1 MTENSKLSRRAFVGG
16 TAAAAGLLTLPSMR
30 HAAAQGAYPN
40 RNFRVLIPTGQGGG
54 AERLA
59 RAFDASWSKL
69 LGQPFEYEFHAGA
82 AGQVGYTLFVQKRER
97 NGHNLLFGNMGPE
110 MIMYATQK
118 PDYKFPQD
126 FIYFCRTD
134 IDDSCVFVRRE
145 APFKDVKSLVEAA
158 KKKTLNVA
166 LSRIPHPATIG
177 MMALGEATGA
187 QFNYIPYGGGNP
199 TFTAMLSGETD
210 IGALPIANVLALGE
224 KFRVLGVFNS
234 TNMFAKQTGNAPTIN
249 AAFGTSIPELS
260 SSRSWAVHTTWADA
274 NPKQFDLLEK
284 TSKEAHASQAFRDA
298 WVKTGAPAEALV
310 WGDRKTCTEYAL
322 EMIKLAQRYEKQ
334 LTAKRG
340 KG

>member
-1 MTENSKLSRRAFVGG
+1 MFTKPPSLTRRAFCGG
-16 TAAAAGLLTLPSMR
+16 IAAAGLPLASGRP
-30 HAAAQGAYPN
+30 AVAQAYPS
-40 RNFRVLIPTGQGGG
+40 RNFRVVIPTGQGGG

-69 LGQPFEYEFHAGA
+69 LGQPFEYEFHPGA
-82 AGQVGYTLFVQKRER
+82 AGQVGYTLYVQRR
-97 NGHNLLFGNMGPE
+97 SRDGHNLLFGNMGPE

-118 PDYKFPQD
+118 PSYRFPQD

-145 APFKDVKSLVEAA
+145 SPFKDIKSLVEAA

-199 TFTAMLSGETD
+199 TFIAMLSGETD
-210 IGALPIANVLALGE
+210 VGALPIVNIIPLKD
-224 KFRVLGVFNS
+224 KFKVLGVFNK
-234 TNMFAKQTGNAPTIN
+234 TNMFADLTENAPAVN
-249 AAFGTSIPELS
+249 AVFGTSIPDLS
-260 SSRSWAVHTTWADA
+260 SSRSWAVHTAWADA
-274 NPKQFDLLEK
+274 NPKEFDLLQR
-284 TSKEAHASQAFRDA
+284 TAKEAHESKEFREA
-298 WVKTGAPAEALV
+298 WLKTGTPVEALV
-310 WGDRKTCTEYAL
+310 WGDRKVCTEYAEGML
-322 EMIKLAQRYEKQ
+322 KLAERYEKQ
-334 LTAKRG
+334 LTAK